1 MSDGLS
7 MKEAAEC
14 TFEPWTKDALDELPN
29 REEMRDYADGVG
41 TYLRMCV
48 VLMLDDDEQL
58 AAKIKTDEDADT
70 FVEFVEGVAT
80 KINGL
85 EGFVEAMREAVARV
99 SVAVARYELQNQAV
113 TSLLSVSLYGRL
125 VVLLPT
131 SR

>member
-1 MSDGLS
+1 MSDGLL

-58 AAKIKTDEDADT
+58 AAKIKMDEDAED
-70 FVEFVEGVAT
+70 FVELVEGVAA
-80 KINGL
+80 KVSGL
-85 EGFVEAMREAVARV
+85 DGFVEVMRGAIARI
-99 SVAVARYELQNQAV
+99 SVALARYELQNQGEAI
-113 TSLLSVSLYGRL
+113 
-125 VVLLPT
+125 
-131 SR
+131 

>member
-1 MSDGLS
+1 MPASFINQEKIMNDQLLI
-7 MKEAAEC
+7 KEAAER

-41 TYLRMCV
+41 TCLRMCA

-58 AAKIKTDEDADT
+58 AAKIKTDEDAES

-85 EGFVEAMREAVARV
+85 DGFVEAMRGAIGRV
-99 SVAVARYELQNQAV
+99 SVALARYELQNQSEA
-113 TSLLSVSLYGRL
+113 S
-125 VVLLPT
+125 
-131 SR
+131 